1 MAEVIDQAL
10 LETATSPQGLAEV
23 SRLSRLLAD
32 QVLDAQIMNRP
43 VPDSHIRAL
52 LEAALLLREY
62 GQELPSL
69 LSQIMH
75 AVDKPEA
82 DVPVEV
88 QAKADA
94 AEDDVS
100 RLAWLFRP
108 FQGTK
113 G

>member
-1 MAEVIDQAL
+1 MTGEARL
-10 LETATSPQGLAEV
+10 SEV
-23 SRLSRLLAD
+23 SRLATLLAD
-32 QVLDAQIMNRP
+32 RVLDAQIMRRA
-43 VPDSHIRAL
+43 VPDEHIRAL

-75 AVDKPEA
+75 GVDRPEA
-82 DVPVEV
+82 DVPVEA
-88 QAKADA
+88 QQKADA

>member
-1 MAEVIDQAL
+1 
-10 LETATSPQGLAEV
+10 
-23 SRLSRLLAD
+23 
-32 QVLDAQIMNRP
+32 
-43 VPDSHIRAL
+43 
-52 LEAALLLREY
+52 
-62 GQELPSL
+62 
-69 LSQIMH
+69 
-75 AVDKPEA
+75 VDKPAA

-88 QAKADA
+88 QAKAEE

>member
-1 MAEVIDQAL
+1 MMNAG
-10 LETATSPQGLAEV
+10 TSGPPQGISEV
-23 SRLSRLLAD
+23 SRLATLLAER
-32 QVLDAQIMNRP
+32 VLDAQITSQP
-43 VPDSHIRAL
+43 VPDSHIRSL

-62 GQELPSL
+62 GQDLPSL

-75 AVDKPEA
+75 QVDKPEA

-88 QAKADA
+88 QAKADE

-113 G
+113 D